1 MGSGYVGLTVGA
13 CLADLGHDVTCLDI
27 DQAKIDGLRQGQVPI
42 YEPGLET
49 LIRRGVAA
57 GRMSFSTDYSEAVPG
72 REFVFI
78 AVDTPTGAAG
88 EASLTAVDAATAALA
103 PQLSP
108 GSIIV
113 TKSTV
118 PIGTGDLISR
128 ALREHGPPDA
138 EFPVVANPEF
148 QREGSAVQDFL
159 QPDRVVLGSTD
170 EAAAQRVAELYRTFN
185 APIIITDLR
194 TAEMIKYASNAF
206 LATRISFINEMGSI
220 CEALGADVTVVAKG
234 MGLDGR
240 VGPGYLDA
248 GIGWG
253 GSCFPKDV
261 RALEHMASV
270 HGCHPQLLRAVME
283 INRDAR
289 RSAVRKLRAA
299 LDGLRGRQIAVLGL
313 SFKPNTDD
321 VRDAPAIEI
330 IHLLTGEG
338 AHVRAYDPVAND
350 KARSELQPQVELV
363 DSPLEAAVDADA
375 VLLTTEWNEF
385 RELDWEALRDAMR
398 GRVLVDGRNMHDP
411 IRMQRLGFAYYAIGR
426 VTEANHLA
434 DTAAALVRE

>member
-13 CLADLGHDVTCLDI
+13 CLADLGHDVICLDI
-27 DQAKIDGLRQGQVPI
+27 DQAKIDGLRQGHVPI

-57 GRMSFSTDYSEAVPG
+57 GRLSFSTDYSEAVPG

-88 EASLTAVDAATAALA
+88 EASLTAVDAATASLA
-103 PQLSP
+103 PRLSP

-128 ALREHGPPDA
+128 TLREHAPSGED
-138 EFPVVANPEF
+138 FPVVANPEF

-220 CEALGADVTVVAKG
+220 CEALGADVTVVARG
-234 MGLDGR
+234 MGLDRR

-299 LDGLRGRQIAVLGL
+299 LDGLRGRNIAVLGL

-338 AHVRAYDPVAND
+338 AHVRAYDPVANA
-350 KARSELQPQVELV
+350 KARPELQPQVELV
-363 DSPLEAAVDADA
+363 DSPLEAAADADA
-375 VLLTTEWNEF
+375 LLLTTEWNEF
-385 RELDWEALRDAMR
+385 RELDWEAIRDAMR

-411 IRMQRLGFAYYAIGR
+411 TRMQRLGFAYYAIGR

>member
-13 CLADLGHDVTCLDI
+13 CLADLGHDVICLDI
-27 DQAKIDGLRQGQVPI
+27 DQAKIDRLRQGHVPI

-49 LIRRGVAA
+49 LIGRGIAA
-57 GRMSFSTDYSEAVPG
+57 GRLSFSTDYAEAVPG

-88 EASLTAVDAATAALA
+88 EASLIAVDAATAALA
-103 PQLSP
+103 PRLSP

-128 ALREHGPPDA
+128 TLREHAPSGED
-138 EFPVVANPEF
+138 FPVVANPEF

-220 CEALGADVTVVAKG
+220 CEALGADVTVVARG
-234 MGLDGR
+234 MGLDRR

-299 LDGLRGRQIAVLGL
+299 LDGLRGRNVAVLGL

-338 AHVRAYDPVAND
+338 AHVRAYDPVANA
-350 KARSELQPQVELV
+350 KARLELQPQVELV
-363 DSPLEAAVDADA
+363 DSPLEAAADADA
-375 VLLTTEWNEF
+375 LLLTTEWNEF
-385 RELDWEALRDAMR
+385 RELDWEAIRDAMR

-411 IRMQRLGFAYYAIGR
+411 TRMQRLGFAYYAIGR

-434 DTAAALVRE
+434 GTAAVLVRE